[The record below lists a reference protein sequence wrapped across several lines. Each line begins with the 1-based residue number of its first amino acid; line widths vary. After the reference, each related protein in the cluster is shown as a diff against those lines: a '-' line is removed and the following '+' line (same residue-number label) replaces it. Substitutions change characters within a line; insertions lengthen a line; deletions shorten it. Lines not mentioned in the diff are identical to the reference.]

1 MTRPAQTAAKRRE
14 TGVTLVELMV
24 GLVLGLLVVAGLT
37 ALLSATLAA
46 RERAGRGVERLAA
59 TTAALDQLARDI
71 RLAGYDPQARGIG
84 GVTTASIASVSL
96 DADLDGD
103 GTIDTTSEE
112 HVTYRVAASSGTL
125 QRVVGA
131 QSLPLL
137 SDVGTGSF
145 ILHYLDGVGAELD
158 PLAPTTRSA
167 VRMIWAE
174 LRVAAVGTLP
184 EIRLA
189 GGARLLNR

>member
-1 MTRPAQTAAKRRE
+1 MTAAEARE
-14 TGVTLVELMV
+14 AGVTLVELMV

-46 RERAGRGVERLAA
+46 REPAGKGAERLAA
-59 TTAALDQLARDI
+59 VTAALDQLARDI

-84 GVTTASIASVSL
+84 GVTNPSVAGVSL

-103 GTIDTTSEE
+103 GTIDTTSDE

-145 ILHYLDGVGAELD
+145 TLHYLDGAGTELD
-158 PLAPTTRSA
+158 PLAPATRAA
-167 VRMIWAE
+167 VHLIWVE
-174 LRVAAVGTLP
+174 LRVAAVGALP